1 MKVEVLMFGCGGVL
15 NDQPRGDQY
24 FTRNVEMLR
33 ETLGLRVPLYKE
45 VKTPILNLHL
55 YKRRKAAPAGA
66 KPRRE
71 FFSTKSLPL
80 HFDLGEAL

>member
-1 MKVEVLMFGCGGVL
+1 MNVEMLMFCCGGVL
-15 NDQPRGDQY
+15 NNQPQGDQY

-33 ETLGLRVPLYKE
+33 ETLGSRAPLYKE